1 MLPASPPSK
10 RAARWII
17 EGRGESVTKGNKG
30 ASIPVPVPA
39 PERMAWYELNDLGN
53 ADRLIDL
60 ARGRLLWV
68 EDHWRAYDG
77 KRWSIEDGP
86 RLAQQLAHDMA
97 RHIPIEA
104 AAMEEQAETE
114 QNAEKKAAMQERAVA
129 LYKHGIMSGNA
140 NKTTAALAQAKS
152 KLAAARDEFDAD
164 PMALNVANG
173 TLRFEQADGGDWS
186 AKLYPHDL
194 ADRISRIS
202 EVAWNE
208 KAECGAFDRHMA
220 TVLPDPAVRDFF
232 QACAGYSLTGEITE
246 QCIFLLQ
253 GKGGDGKSTTMDV
266 LREVMGGYG
275 AIVGVESFIH
285 GAARSGAEASPDMA
299 RLAGDVRLVSTGEP
313 KIGAALDEAR
323 IKQVTGGQPIIARE
337 LHGAPFEYRPHYA
350 IFFECNRKPR
360 ISGDDDGIWRRI
372 VVIEFPHQF
381 KGAADK
387 MATRKLL
394 AESEGV
400 LRWLVAGTLR
410 WLREGLIPPERVREA
425 IEDYRR
431 SSNPFGE
438 WFAERVDTSDPSVNE
453 YSKSLYDDYKLFC
466 EDNSVADREVMTSTA
481 FGRALGD
488 KQLAKFKGSDGK
500 VQRKGCRLRDASE
513 LSLPPAPPA
522 SDPSQ
527 SRDWPDDAAY
537 GSELDD

>member
-1 MLPASPPSK
+1 M
-10 RAARWII
+10 R
-17 EGRGESVTKGNKG
+17 
-30 ASIPVPVPA
+30 VPA
-39 PERMAWYELNDLGN
+39 ADKMAWYELNDLGN

-60 ARGRLLWV
+60 ACGKLLWV

-104 AAMEEQAETE
+104 AALEEAAETE
-114 QNAEKKAAMQERAVA
+114 TDNDRKTAMQERAIA
-129 LYKHGIMSGNA
+129 LFKHGIMSGNA
-140 NKTTAALAQAKS
+140 NKTTAALSQAKS
-152 KLAAARDEFDAD
+152 KLAATRDDFDRDA
-164 PMALNVANG
+164 MALNLGNG
-173 TLRFEQADGGDWS
+173 TLRFVQGKNGRWQ
-186 AKLYPHDL
+186 AKLFPHDL

-202 EVAWNE
+202 DVEWNE
-208 KAECGAFDRHMA
+208 AAECPGFDRHMA
-220 TVLPDPAVRDFF
+220 TVLPDPAVRAYF
-232 QACAGYSLTGEITE
+232 QACTGYALTGEITE

-275 AIVGVESFIH
+275 AIVGVESFLH

-372 VVIEFPHQF
+372 IVIEFPHQF

-410 WLREGLIPPERVREA
+410 WLDEGLVPPEKVREA
-425 IEDYRR
+425 IEEYRR

-438 WFAERVDTSDPSVNE
+438 WYAERVDTSDPDARE
-453 YSKSLYDDYKLFC
+453 YSTKLYESYKLFC
-466 EDNSVADREVMTSTA
+466 EDNAVSDREIMTSTA

-488 KQLAKFKGSDGK
+488 KQLAKAKGSDGK
-500 VQRKGCRLRDASE
+500 VIRKGCRLRSDSDLAM
-513 LSLPPAPPA
+513 PPAPAAAASSGPA
-522 SDPSQ
+522 SAPSGTAGGDVG
-527 SRDWPDDAAY
+527 RDWPEGDEY
-537 GSELDD
+537 GSALDD